1 MYNKTFETLRAVIR
15 SRRSVKA
22 AAMNGQKISEDE
34 LQQILELAHWAPT
47 HGRTEPWHF
56 FVYEGA
62 ALRQFGQT
70 HAQLY
75 WDNTPEE
82 KRNEASRDKLITATE
97 KASHLLVAVMKRS
110 NNPKIPAIEEIAA
123 TCAAIQNILLGATA
137 LGIASF
143 WNSGGMTHQPA
154 LKEYLGL
161 AAEDVVL
168 GLIYLGYSDEIKEGK
183 RITSIEDKISRIK
196 E

>member
-22 AAMNGQKISEDE
+22 AAMNGQQITEDD
-34 LQQILELAHWAPT
+34 LQQVLELAHWAPT

-56 FVYEGA
+56 FVYEGT

-97 KASHLLVAVMKRS
+97 KASHLLVAVMKRG
-110 NNPKIPAIEEIAA
+110 NNPKIPAVEEIAA
-123 TCAAIQNILLGATA
+123 SCAAIQNILLGATA

-143 WNSGGMTHQPA
+143 WNSGGMTHHPA
-154 LKEYLGL
+154 LKEHLGL
-161 AAEDVVL
+161 ADEDVVL

-183 RITSIEDKISRIK
+183 RNTDIEDKITRIK
-196 E
+196 

>member
-1 MYNKTFETLRAVIR
+1 MYNKTFETLEAVIR

-22 AAMNGQKISEDE
+22 AAMNGQTIAPDE

-62 ALRQFGQT
+62 VLKQFGQI
-70 HAQLY
+70 HAKLY
-75 WDNTPEE
+75 WENTAEE
-82 KRNEASRDKLITATE
+82 KRNEASRDKLTDATE
-97 KASHLLVAVMKRS
+97 KASHLLIAVMKRGS
-110 NNPKIPAIEEIAA
+110 NPKIPAIEEIAA
-123 TCAAIQNILLGATA
+123 SCAAIQNILLGATA

-143 WNSGGMTHQPA
+143 WNSGGMTHHPA
-154 LKEYLGL
+154 LKEHLKLGTD
-161 AAEDVVL
+161 DVVL

-183 RITSIEDKISRIK
+183 RNTAIEDKVTIMR
-196 E
+196 

>member
-22 AAMNGQKISEDE
+22 AAMNGERIAEDE

-62 ALRQFGQT
+62 TLRQFGQT

-82 KRNEASRDKLITATE
+82 KRNEASRDKLVTATE
-97 KASHLLVAVMKRS
+97 KASHLLIAVMKRG

-123 TCAAIQNILLGATA
+123 ACAAIQNMLLGATA

-143 WNSGGMTHQPA
+143 WNSGGMTHHPA
-154 LKEYLGL
+154 LKKHLGL
-161 AAEDVVL
+161 TDEDVVL

-183 RITSIEDKISRIK
+183 RNTTIEDKVTRMQ
-196 E
+196 